1 MEIEIESVESI
12 ELKDKDT
19 NEVVLKL
26 TGFGNLDTNI
36 YREVKEESVKR
47 KIDYEGNFWE

>member
-1 MEIEIESVESI
+1 MEIEIVSM

-26 TGFGNLDTNI
+26 TGFGKLDTNI
-36 YREVKEESVKR
+36 YRVVEEEPVKR
-47 KIDYEGNFWE
+47 KIDYKGNFWE

>member
-1 MEIEIESVESI
+1 MEIEIVSM

-26 TGFGNLDTNI
+26 TGFGRLDTSI
-36 YREVKEESVKR
+36 YKEVKEEPVKR